1 MNPLHHSLVAKL
13 GGPAI
18 SAAVHLSVFA
28 AIAGGGAAS
37 ARGPARDS
45 IEALALFEAPPVEPA
60 PPAAVP
66 TPPAPAPA
74 DAPVRPHAAAAPH
87 ATGEHH
93 THTYPAPPGHDDVPH
108 SPELAHTHDA
118 PAPAASTPGAAGGGP
133 AEAATGAP
141 AEAPAAPR
149 FTMKLGTV
157 AHSLPAAAAPGAG
170 SASGSG
176 ESGGAAAGAA
186 EATVP
191 EAQVSSPARVVAASP
206 PAYPPAARA
215 AQVEADVGLELVVD
229 ASGRVAEARVVR
241 PAGYGFSESALAA
254 VRAYRFSPA
263 QRAGAPVRVRMRWT
277 VQFRLD

>member
-45 IEALALFEAPPVEPA
+45 IEAMALFEAPPVEPA
-60 PPAAVP
+60 PPAA
-66 TPPAPAPA
+66 PPAPAPA

-87 ATGEHH
+87 PAGAHH

-118 PAPAASTPGAAGGGP
+118 PAATAAAASGAPTAAAKGDPPAPTSPRFTLKLGTTAASLPSAPGAAG
-133 AEAATGAP
+133 
-141 AEAPAAPR
+141 
-149 FTMKLGTV
+149 
-157 AHSLPAAAAPGAG
+157 AG
-170 SASGSG
+170 SARGAGGSG
-176 ESGGAAAGAA
+176 EGAAGS
-186 EATVP
+186 P
-191 EAQVSSPARVVAASP
+191 EAAVAESQVSSPARVVAASP

-263 QRAGAPVRVRMRWT
+263 LRAGAPVRVRMRWT

>member
-87 ATGEHH
+87 AAGEHH

-108 SPELAHTHDA
+108 SPELAHTHDSPA
-118 PAPAASTPGAAGGGP
+118 ATAAAASGAPAAA
-133 AEAATGAP
+133 AP
-141 AEAPAAPR
+141 ADPPAPTSPR

-157 AHSLPAAAAPGAG
+157 AGSPPSPPGAAVQGAPRGGGAPGEGAAG
-170 SASGSG
+170 SAEAVLA
-176 ESGGAAAGAA
+176 ES
-186 EATVP
+186 
-191 EAQVSSPARVVAASP
+191 QVSSPARVVAASP

-229 ASGRVAEARVVR
+229 ARGRVAEARVVR